1 MNCPF
6 SGKPCPG
13 HNKDGGCQLWMQA
26 TSNSNSVTGNMEGCA
41 FVLQP
46 MLQMHLINNT
56 ALTVQ
61 NLSRVESEI
70 SQARVE
76 QLKQVNSMMLQA
88 AITPSPLQIIEEQN

>member
-6 SGKPCPG
+6 TSKPCPG
-13 HNKDGGCQLWMQA
+13 HNKEGGCQLWMQV
-26 TSNSNSVTGNMEGCA
+26 TSNTGGTSGSMEGCA

-46 MLQMHLINNT
+46 MMQMHLINNT

-61 NLSRVESEI
+61 NLTRVESEI
-70 SQARVE
+70 SQARVD

-88 AITPSPLQIIEEQN
+88 AITPRPLQILEEQN